1 MTVLLTSNT
10 LHQLFS
16 NNCLLVKSILEHGHV
31 PFLRTPKSALRS
43 RRLRPHTPNARIST
57 LLRMRIGRDFT
68 TIGTIVYA
76 YLSTISLL
84 HVLHIASTGGCYLLR
99 CSVLLYLCAFL
110 PIDRLISGR
119 CISIARIYP

>member
-1 MTVLLTSNT
+1 MFYPHVHVSDCYVYTLTEIEALNYE
-10 LHQLFS
+10 
-16 NNCLLVKSILEHGHV
+16 LVRKEGEGE
-31 PFLRTPKSALRS
+31 
-43 RRLRPHTPNARIST
+43 RRAM
-57 LLRMRIGRDFT
+57 LRMRIGRDFT
-68 TIGTIVYA
+68 TLGTIVSA

>member
-1 MTVLLTSNT
+1 MYYLHVHEIDCYVYT
-10 LHQLFS
+10 LIVIDTLIYT
-16 NNCLLVKSILEHGHV
+16 LVRKEGEGE
-31 PFLRTPKSALRS
+31 
-43 RRLRPHTPNARIST
+43 RRAM
-57 LLRMRIGRDFT
+57 LRMRIGRDFT
-68 TIGTIVYA
+68 TLGTIVSA

-84 HVLHIASTGGCYLLR
+84 HVLHIASTGGCYLLH

>member
-1 MTVLLTSNT
+1 MNDKIRAA
-10 LHQLFS
+10 Q
-16 NNCLLVKSILEHGHV
+16 
-31 PFLRTPKSALRS
+31 SAGSKPGSLGFFAGKIAAPGIQ
-43 RRLRPHTPNARIST
+43 RLQIFKKV
-57 LLRMRIGRDFT
+57 LRMRIGRDFT
-68 TIGTIVYA
+68 TLGTIVSA